1 MREGIIVKGIGGVY
15 EVETQEGRLQCTLR
29 GRLRLEVERVLVGDR
44 VEVSLSGGSTGVV
57 ERILPRRS
65 ELVRPPVANIDQVLV
80 VFAVQ
85 KPLPNLVLLD
95 RILVQAELMDLAC
108 VVVFNKADLD
118 PARAEELRSLYAAI
132 PYRTIVTS
140 TRTSQGLEDLREAIQ
155 GKISVLAGPS
165 GVGKS
170 SLLNA
175 LNPQLQLEIGEV
187 SAKVQRGRH
196 TTRRV
201 ELLAF
206 DQGYVAD
213 TPGFSQLHL
222 EAGQEQQE
230 RLQLAFPEFD
240 RYRGACRFR
249 SCLHRS
255 EPGCAVLAAV
265 EAGEIAPSRH
275 GHYLLFLEEVTPRY

>member
-44 VEVSLSGGSTGVV
+44 VEVSLSGGSTGAV

-118 PARAEELRSLYAAI
+118 PARAEELRSLY
-132 PYRTIVTS
+132 
-140 TRTSQGLEDLREAIQ
+140 
-155 GKISVLAGPS
+155 
-165 GVGKS
+165 
-170 SLLNA
+170 
-175 LNPQLQLEIGEV
+175 
-187 SAKVQRGRH
+187 
-196 TTRRV
+196 
-201 ELLAF
+201 
-206 DQGYVAD
+206 
-213 TPGFSQLHL
+213 
-222 EAGQEQQE
+222 
-230 RLQLAFPEFD
+230 
-240 RYRGACRFR
+240 
-249 SCLHRS
+249 
-255 EPGCAVLAAV
+255 
-265 EAGEIAPSRH
+265 
-275 GHYLLFLEEVTPRY
+275 